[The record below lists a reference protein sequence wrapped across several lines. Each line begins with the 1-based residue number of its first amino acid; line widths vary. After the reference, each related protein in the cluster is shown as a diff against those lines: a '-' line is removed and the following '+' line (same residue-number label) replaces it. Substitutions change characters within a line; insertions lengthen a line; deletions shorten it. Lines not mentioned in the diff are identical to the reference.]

1 MVELA
6 GPLGAGKT
14 TFVKGLAAGL
24 GLAPDAVASPTFVIA
39 HEHALPAGSGR
50 RLVHVDGYR
59 LADEDELEA
68 AGWSDW
74 LVPGTLVVVEWG
86 DRFPDALPA
95 DRLRVALGREA
106 EAGRSAPAPA
116 PGAPAPAPAPG
127 APAPGPDGSDGPGG
141 QSRRIAVSSTG
152 PRAAT
157 AAAGWREALARAS
170 IPDLDGP

>member
-1 MVELA
+1 VVELA

-24 GLAPDAVASPTFVIA
+24 GLAADAVASPTFVIA
-39 HEHALPAGSGR
+39 HEHALPGGAAR

-86 DRFPDALPA
+86 DRFPEALPA
-95 DRLRVALGREA
+95 DRLRVALGRRD
-106 EAGRSAPAPA
+106 EAGSSAPAPE
-116 PGAPAPAPAPG
+116 PGAPEPG
-127 APAPGPDGSDGPGG
+127 ALEGG
-141 QSRRIAVSSTG
+141 RSRRIAVSATG
-152 PRAAT
+152 PRSAS

-170 IPDLDGP
+170 IRDLVGP